1 MKHMND
7 CGYLSDTQHGFIKGR
22 SCTTQLLEVVDK
34 LSEMLDYGGSIDMVY
49 LDFSIAFDTVPH
61 YRLLMKL
68 ESYEVIGRVLEWIRR
83 VTVGESVSGWSE
95 MLSGVP
101 QGSVLGPVLFVCYI
115 NDMPETVASLVYMY
129 ADDAKV
135 AREIVS
141 ESDRNMLQTELD
153 NLDEWSRK
161 WLLRFNTD
169 KCRVMHFGREVISI
183 HSTVCRTMQETYIC
197 FKIAKWR
204 KTLAY
209 GWTTALNFLIICFLQ
224 PKMPI
229 KFWK

>member
-49 LDFSIAFDTVPH
+49 LDFSKAFDTVPH

-68 ESYEVIGRVLEWIRR
+68 ESYWVTGHVLEWIRSFLTTRKQR

-95 MLSGVP
+95 MLSEVP
-101 QGSVLGPVLFVCYI
+101 QGSVLGLVLFVCYI

-141 ESDRNMLQTELD
+141 ES
-153 NLDEWSRK
+153 
-161 WLLRFNTD
+161 
-169 KCRVMHFGREVISI
+169 
-183 HSTVCRTMQETYIC
+183 
-197 FKIAKWR
+197 
-204 KTLAY
+204 
-209 GWTTALNFLIICFLQ
+209 
-224 PKMPI
+224 
-229 KFWK
+229 